1 MRSWP
6 RWSNSERLGNWHPSL
21 VASTI
26 PVIDT
31 SPDPQQTQRVT
42 VLLVC
47 ADEQRL
53 DRMKQSIQS
62 AGFRTISANALDCAW
77 ARTDFFD
84 FAAVV
89 LDYQF
94 TSDIAA
100 SAFRQRFITLNL
112 LEHAAP
118 EAVALELA
126 SLFNRVSEL
135 VQ

>member
-1 MRSWP
+1 MRWP
-6 RWSNSERLGNWHPSL
+6 TAAYRLERW
-21 VASTI
+21 I
-26 PVIDT
+26 PALIACTTRVIDT
-31 SPDPQQTQRVT
+31 SSDSQQTQRVT

-47 ADEQRL
+47 ADEERL

-62 AGFRTISANALDCAW
+62 AGFRTISANALDGAW

-89 LDYQF
+89 LDSQF

-118 EAVALELA
+118 EAIALELA